1 MSGATEG
8 VGGVAGDWAFMDGG
22 AGNQEW
28 FYILAG
34 QWRSRKSD
42 PIGESEITQMGR
54 KLEIRV
60 RPRNRSGIP

>member
-1 MSGATEG
+1 MSGATEEG
-8 VGGVAGDWAFMDGG
+8 EGMAGDGAFMDGG

-42 PIGESEITQMGR
+42 PTRGSEITQMGH
-54 KLEIRV
+54 KIDMRV
-60 RPRNRSGIP
+60 WLRDH